1 MKLRLKPGYK
11 HTPIKHLKTS
21 ELFFVIK
28 GTVVGIING
37 KHRQFTKGEG
47 AYLPPLTPHAFTA
60 GRVTLEGYDPHPAIK
75 GELTVAGGYNEQL
88 HKIKKA

>member
-60 GRVTLEGYDPHPAIK
+60 GPRGVEVLSFFFPSLDMRSPDIIAC
-75 GELTVAGGYNEQL
+75 Q
-88 HKIKKA
+88 